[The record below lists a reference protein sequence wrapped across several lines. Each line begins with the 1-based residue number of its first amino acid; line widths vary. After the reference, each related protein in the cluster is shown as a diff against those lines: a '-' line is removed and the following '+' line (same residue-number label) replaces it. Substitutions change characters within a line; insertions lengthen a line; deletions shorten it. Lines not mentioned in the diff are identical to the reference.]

1 MDKPTVNQQLADS
14 SILTGIAINRVAK
27 KVRDDVLSLLAQ
39 LRDQLTAKLN
49 SDAVMTDWQKARCA
63 ELLKFATSTING
75 AYQKIGEKTAADL
88 GGLSNV
94 EVQKL
99 TKTVNDVVGV
109 DISARMA
116 PQQLEAIANTP
127 KLLVQGATQ
136 GEWWS
141 KQSADLQH
149 NFSTQ
154 IKLGMAQGKTIPD
167 MVKATKDLLNTKHA
181 GHAEALVRTATAT
194 VQSAAQ
200 KKYFDNNT
208 DIIRGISWCATLETR
223 RTCLVCASLDG
234 RAWSWPDLKPIGHA
248 IKFPGFPPSPHWN
261 CRCTLVPVIRSW
273 SELANV
279 KVKHADDK
287 TVEALFQQKLKEKGF
302 SDEKIATIQMNQR
315 ASIDGEVSRS
325 ITYEQWLKSKPVPF
339 QQSVLGQQRW
349 QLWHDGK
356 ADLSQMVDGDGSPLS
371 VAELH
376 QAVKDNVAIPV
387 KAKAEGEA
395 GLSLGERNILAAM
408 RTSAV
413 KESAYRSA
421 WLSGKGI
428 VVDQATTHTLKAE
441 EFTQLKKESGL
452 VHLSNALAA
461 GEFWDISELRLWA
474 NLEGFQGAKLVMP
487 NGKALILKLK
497 AGMRWLPDDL
507 AVYLRGLRTA
517 RQNPGKYRSEES
529 QIAFALRSTGKVTFA
544 STLAGE
550 IQSDAKLFKMIFPRL

>member
-1 MDKPTVNQQLADS
+1 
-14 SILTGIAINRVAK
+14 
-27 KVRDDVLSLLAQ
+27 
-39 LRDQLTAKLN
+39 
-49 SDAVMTDWQKARCA
+49 
-63 ELLKFATSTING
+63 
-75 AYQKIGEKTAADL
+75 
-88 GGLSNV
+88 
-94 EVQKL
+94 
-99 TKTVNDVVGV
+99 
-109 DISARMA
+109 
-116 PQQLEAIANTP
+116 
-127 KLLVQGATQ
+127 
-136 GEWWS
+136 
-141 KQSADLQH
+141 
-149 NFSTQ
+149 
-154 IKLGMAQGKTIPD
+154 
-167 MVKATKDLLNTKHA
+167 
-181 GHAEALVRTATAT
+181 
-194 VQSAAQ
+194 
-200 KKYFDNNT
+200 
-208 DIIRGISWCATLETR
+208 
-223 RTCLVCASLDG
+223 
-234 RAWSWPDLKPIGHA
+234 
-248 IKFPGFPPSPHWN
+248 
-261 CRCTLVPVIRSW
+261 
-273 SELANV
+273 LANV